1 MKLLCREDHNGGAP
15 RSDVGDRRSKLGSE
29 PLRTVGS
36 PSPRQADLTRP
47 NGGPIADQLIWRTF
61 ELGHYKPSSPIGH
74 YGKFGLPIEH
84 RLPRDAV
91 NCAPDGHYT
100 ISGLAYLHDPMSID
114 QLQPRIP
121 PSLTSQVAVT
131 IRDVTAR
138 EMPLVKE
145 DESP

>member
-1 MKLLCREDHNGGAP
+1 VARGWLTGVTGGHFYLA
-15 RSDVGDRRSKLGSE
+15 GSQS
-29 PLRTVGS
+29 L
-36 PSPRQADLTRP
+36 
-47 NGGPIADQLIWRTF
+47 NN
-61 ELGHYKPSSPIGH
+61 GH

-91 NCAPDGHYT
+91 NCARDGHYT
-100 ISGLAYLHDPMSID
+100 ISGIAYLHDLMSID
-114 QLQPRIP
+114 QLPPRIP